1 MRQSVSVSAFQIN
14 VLPERGSGVKPGK
27 FIEKARM
34 KKPAKDQP
42 EDPSVHSSY
51 YSAGDIY
58 VGAMLEIQSH
68 VFLVTAADDYVFDF
82 MERDAHRE
90 QFSHSNI
97 RAVINKVA
105 AKVGEQFKTVMARFM
120 RDDPT
125 DTGNVSE
132 SVFRTVLDEFVGFD
146 LSEHEVITILRKY
159 RVVDPPAPDTERER
173 IRSLLQA
180 DLRSDNFSQF
190 DKLLLSLR
198 QADAGASGRLVGAE
212 LRRVLL
218 SSLGLTRSQ
227 QRTQTVRHLLDAFLK
242 TYPDSIDYSEIVHEL
257 NWIKNPARPICPG
270 VIKVQTKSWQRAT
283 PPKLSV
289 EIIQYRNFMEDLSSK
304 V

>member
-1 MRQSVSVSAFQIN
+1 
-14 VLPERGSGVKPGK
+14 
-27 FIEKARM
+27 M
-34 KKPAKDQP
+34 KKPKKEQP
-42 EDPSVHSSY
+42 EDSSLHSSY
-51 YSAGDIY
+51 YSAQDIY
-58 VGAMLEIQSH
+58 VGAMLEVQSH
-68 VFLVTAADDYVFDF
+68 VFLITAADDYVFDF

-97 RAVINKVA
+97 RAVTNKVA
-105 AKVGEQFKTVMARFM
+105 AKVGDQFKSLMARFM

-125 DTGNVSE
+125 DTGEVSE
-132 SVFRTVLDEFVGFD
+132 SVFRRILDEFVGYD

-159 RVVDPPAPDTERER
+159 RVITSPAPDQERGR
-173 IRSLLQA
+173 LRSLLQA
-180 DLRSDNFSQF
+180 DLRADNFSQY
-190 DKLLLSLR
+190 DKVLLALQ
-198 QADAGASGRLVGAE
+198 QADTGGQGHLHRQH

-242 TYPDSIDYSEIVHEL
+242 TYPDTINYAEVIHEL
-257 NWIKNPARPICPG
+257 DWIKNPAVPTCPG
-270 VIKVQTKSWQRAT
+270 VIKVQTEAWQRAS
-283 PPKLSV
+283 PQKLSV

>member
-1 MRQSVSVSAFQIN
+1 M
-14 VLPERGSGVKPGK
+14 
-27 FIEKARM
+27 
-34 KKPAKDQP
+34 
-42 EDPSVHSSY
+42 
-51 YSAGDIY
+51 
-58 VGAMLEIQSH
+58 GAMLEIQSH

-105 AKVGEQFKTVMARFM
+105 VKVGDQFKTVMARFM

-125 DTGNVSE
+125 DTGTVSE

-159 RVVDPPAPDTERER
+159 RLVAPPPADTERER
-173 IRSLLQA
+173 LRSLLQA

-198 QADAGASGRLVGAE
+198 QADLGGCGRLARPD

-227 QRTQTVRHLLDAFLK
+227 QRTQTVRHLMDAFLK
-242 TYPDSIDYSEIVHEL
+242 TYPDNIDYTEIVHEL
-257 NWIKNPARPICPG
+257 HWIKNPARPICPG
-270 VIKVQTKSWQRAT
+270 VIKVQTESWQRAT
-283 PPKLSV
+283 PPRLSV

>member
-1 MRQSVSVSAFQIN
+1 
-14 VLPERGSGVKPGK
+14 
-27 FIEKARM
+27 M
-34 KKPAKDQP
+34 KKPRKDQP

-51 YSAGDIY
+51 YTAGDIY

-105 AKVGEQFKTVMARFM
+105 VRVGDQFKTLMARFM
-120 RDDPT
+120 RDDPA

-159 RVVDPPAPDTERER
+159 RVVAPPPPDTERER
-173 IRSLLQA
+173 LRSLLQA

-198 QADAGASGRLVGAE
+198 QVDAGVAGGCGRLARPD

-242 TYPDSIDYSEIVHEL
+242 TYPDSVDYSEIVHEL

-270 VIKVQTKSWQRAT
+270 VIKVQTESWQRAT

-289 EIIQYRNFMEDLSSK
+289 EIIQYRSFMEDLSSK